1 MKIKDHKIE
10 DIAFL
15 ESPNFNDRPDP
26 NNISLIVIHS
36 ISLPSRNYNNDNVES
51 FFLNNLDISKNE
63 YFKEISDLKVSSHL
77 YIKRSGRIIQFV
89 PFDKRAWH
97 AGISNYK
104 GEKDCNDFSIG
115 IELEGLVPKKLYG
128 NTLYQDPIEK
138 SNHYASHLKKSLGCD
153 LVICLSHLGFKYK
166 TKKVSDKILASQS
179 KHIDLIIGGHT
190 HTFLNNP
197 VFVEDLDKK
206 KVQIAQVGWA
216 GINIGRI
223 DYFFNQKMCVKKVEG
238 SSIFIKKP

>member
-104 GEKDCNDFSIG
+104 GKEDCNDFSIG
-115 IELEGLVPKKLYG
+115 IELEGCDDDIYEEEQ
-128 NTLYQDPIEK
+128 Y
-138 SNHYASHLKKSLGCD
+138 KSLIQ
-153 LVICLSHLGFKYK
+153 V
-166 TKKVSDKILASQS
+166 TKALIKEY
-179 KHIDLIIGGHT
+179 DLISKKRIAGHSDIAPERKT
-190 HTFLNNP
+190 DPGKYFEWNRY
-197 VFVEDLDKK
+197 LDN
-206 KVQIAQVGWA
+206 V
-216 GINIGRI
+216 
-223 DYFFNQKMCVKKVEG
+223 
-238 SSIFIKKP
+238 